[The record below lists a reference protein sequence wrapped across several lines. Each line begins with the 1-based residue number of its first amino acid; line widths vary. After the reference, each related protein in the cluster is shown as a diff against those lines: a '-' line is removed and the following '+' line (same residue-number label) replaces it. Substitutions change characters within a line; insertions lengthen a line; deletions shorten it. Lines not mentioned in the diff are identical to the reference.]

1 MWDLGSR
8 GVVVLLS
15 VTCGCVLIYNA
26 WGAILALAFTL
37 LLVVYACY
45 SLLVNDSLLSPHA
58 YHVLGYLREAIH
70 ELIAA
75 LRVVHVHGTGYVRK
89 LWHSASRCYR
99 ERFPPFRMDRR
110 RASNYQLS
118 SDSYAAKRG
127 ESPSLPS
134 SPSSSSSSSSSS
146 SRFGLIDQLSPIPC
160 VPHRSR
166 VNDALGTD
174 GRLYHA
180 GDYDCTSQRQQQSIC
195 GKHTSTPV
203 LKPVD
208 NEKNP
213 RNGDLISQSRG
224 ISKKIPPMRYAQ
236 NHTLSRGENVTRFSP
251 EGSPWG
257 MSISPKMRPRP
268 AGVKTVQT
276 VAGPLLASTRYN
288 IDPKVY
294 TDVSSPGLT
303 TRLTKYA
310 TEAKDKLIH
319 QSQYGTGQF
328 PKVNLHANPI
338 PLLNAKLT
346 KMRMPVTVRVAPP
359 DVTKYSP
366 PERQKILS
374 NICHTENRSPTSV
387 VQVLREISLKRHAST
402 EDVSFDVP
410 KKQRTD
416 YFNEDR
422 EMILEENKK
431 RTRDESSKSDED
443 LSPQSKSVR
452 PAKRTKT
459 QSCYD
464 ILNSLSS
471 SAHTATGVKRKA
483 VDLSRSGTPN
493 FEKHFKSLEST
504 LSSSSPVVLQS
515 QIIEVIDLDDGKS
528 EFKEV
533 CTKNP
538 EIPNSKKTGEFP
550 LVKGILKSSNK
561 GSRLSLEKTGP
572 VVHKNV
578 RSTSET
584 GNDKSAAPKSIKLT
598 DKLFMRAEPE
608 RNEELKSLVEEPGNI
623 KVRFATDNVEEIK
636 KEDIRNMRQNSMK
649 ARLQSMFNAISGKEN
664 KINPDVVI
672 QADDINAVT
681 PSVTLSVTRPVT
693 LPVSCATLNSSTT
706 TTNINTTPLSTAA
719 IVPSGF
725 SSSRPSTR
733 IDTKSDAALPKIT
746 SPAQL
751 NVPAKNTLEAKETNL
766 TAKTI
771 GTTEQTK
778 VVSIAPAVTSTKSLE
793 KSSTPSIVAPTF
805 TFGKP
810 VTEIPAVT
818 SNSTLPSFGTGITY
832 SSNTFTPTLS
842 KSTNFLVVD
851 KAPSSSTFAPIN
863 PSTVAEGKIETNK
876 IFTAS
881 AIISSSSTENTQ
893 TTPTFAFGNNK
904 PALSLVTPTQVAV
917 STLPSQSPGTTSLPI
932 NTTTATSIAGFNNVV
947 SNSTSSSVT
956 TSSAIAPLFSFGSN
970 NTPLQPAKSDN
981 FMFNQPSSNVQPKM
995 NAFGNLANSGA
1006 KSLSQVTTN
1015 SFNFT
1020 PNTSITTVAN
1030 NSFTAN
1036 TTTAAASTFGPL
1048 NASMFSLGTTSATS
1062 SISTPSPSKPLFV
1075 FGASNISSTTSLAL
1089 PATIVNNTSSLNAI
1103 SSNAIPAFGASTTT
1117 TVPQFGT
1124 PTTTVS
1130 QFGTPTTTA
1139 TQFGTPTTTVSQF
1152 GTPTT
1157 AVPQFNAPTTSIFAT
1172 TSNTTTSANIF
1183 GASNN
1188 SQPLFGAA
1196 PASKTTSETAGIFNS
1211 PTTMASSIFVSTTN
1225 VASTSGSTP
1234 SSSLFSNANAN
1245 SIPTTA
1251 APSVFGSGTPAFGQT
1266 KPSTSFGTAS
1276 GMFSSTTAPLFG
1288 STTQTGNTTAPAFG
1302 IPGNVSTTSGFD
1314 TTNNTTPA
1322 FGIPGVG
1329 TATNVQ
1335 AAPAFGGTTGI
1346 FGATDNNAPSVP
1358 IFGAS
1363 ATPATEAFGISST
1376 PSTFGAQNP
1385 PSIAFGAAGGGTTFG
1400 DNKSLFGAT
1409 PATGTSFG
1417 TSNPPVP
1424 AFGADNANNANNANN
1439 ASGSTNNMF
1448 VFGNAPKDGQQN
1460 PTFPFGSN
1468 FNAGSNNPPA
1478 AAPVP
1483 FQFGSSASKPPAPTG
1498 FNFPTPS
1505 APTAINF
1512 GTTTAPPPFNPSTPG
1527 MFSIG
1532 SGSTAPRS
1540 RPIRTRKPR

>member
-8 GVVVLLS
+8 GAVVLLS

-70 ELIAA
+70 ELGAA

-134 SPSSSSSSSSSS
+134 SPSSSSSS
-146 SRFGLIDQLSPIPC
+146 RFGLIDQLSPIPC

-174 GRLYHA
+174 SRLYHA

-208 NEKNP
+208 KEKNP
-213 RNGDLISQSRG
+213 RNGDLISQSHG
-224 ISKKIPPMRYAQ
+224 ISKKIPSMHAQ
-236 NHTLSRGENVTRFSP
+236 NHTLSRGENVTQFSP

-310 TEAKDKLIH
+310 TEAKNKLIH

-431 RTRDESSKSDED
+431 RSRDESSKSDED

-471 SAHTATGVKRKA
+471 SAHTAAGVKRKA
-483 VDLSRSGTPN
+483 VDFSRSGTPD

-504 LSSSSPVVLQS
+504 RSSSSPIVPQS

-533 CTKNP
+533 YTKNP
-538 EIPNSKKTGEFP
+538 EIPNSKKAEEFP

-561 GSRLSLEKTGP
+561 GSRLSLEKIGP

-584 GNDKSAAPKSIKLT
+584 DNNKSVAPKSIKLT

-649 ARLQSMFNAISGKEN
+649 ARLQSMFNAISGKAEN

-672 QADDINAVT
+672 QADDINTVT
-681 PSVTLSVTRPVT
+681 PPVTLSVTLPVT

-810 VTEIPAVT
+810 ATEMPAAT

-863 PSTVAEGKIETNK
+863 PSTAAEGKIETNK

-881 AIISSSSTENTQ
+881 AIISSPSTGNTQ
-893 TTPTFAFGNNK
+893 TTPTFAFGSNK

-917 STLPSQSPGTTSLPI
+917 STLPSQSPRTTLLPV

-970 NTPLQPAKSDN
+970 NTALQPAKSDN

-995 NAFGNLANSGA
+995 NAFGSLANSGA
-1006 KSLSQVTTN
+1006 TSLSQVTTN

-1020 PNTSITTVAN
+1020 PNTSITTAAN

-1048 NASMFSLGTTSATS
+1048 SASTFSLGTTSATS

-1075 FGASNISSTTSLAL
+1075 FGASNTSSTTSLAL

-1103 SSNAIPAFGASTTT
+1103 SNNAIPAFGASTTT

-1152 GTPTT
+1152 GIPTT
-1157 AVPQFNAPTTSIFAT
+1157 AVPQFGAPTTSIFAT

-1211 PTTMASSIFVSTTN
+1211 PTTMAPSIFVSTTN
-1225 VASTSGSTP
+1225 VVSTSGSTP

-1276 GMFSSTTAPLFG
+1276 GMFGSTTAPLFG

-1322 FGIPGVG
+1322 FGTPGVG

-1363 ATPATEAFGISST
+1363 ATPATEAFGISSP

-1385 PSIAFGAAGGGTTFG
+1385 PSIAFGAASGGTTFG

-1424 AFGADNANNANNANN
+1424 AFGAGNANNP
-1439 ASGSTNNMF
+1439 SGSTNNMF

-1483 FQFGSSASKPPAPTG
+1483 FQFGSSAPKPPAPTG

-1505 APTAINF
+1505 APATINF